1 MLGPPL
7 SPCQTVGMCGNVW
20 ECVVMCMWVRR
31 GEGGVGE
38 GTMKSDRR
46 VRDVRRHLLAP
57 VRRQYERVWDTT
69 HGCVCGTTPCWGVC
83 RWVPSKECV
92 FQVLDTARC
101 ARRCRR
107 RREGRERGKAQ
118 IGCGGYKSR
127 GDACSQPYRAKVD
140 ILLVVFDA
148 AAPPRRAR
156 CAASLLRAVRVNHTW

>member
-1 MLGPPL
+1 MR
-7 SPCQTVGMCGNVW
+7 VG
-20 ECVVMCMWVRR
+20 
-31 GEGGVGE
+31 
-38 GTMKSDRR
+38 DIDR
-46 VRDVRRHLLAP
+46 VRHDAWL
-57 VRRQYERVWDTT
+57 RVWD
-69 HGCVCGTTPCWGVC
+69 HAMLGRLSLGAFQRVCIPGIGYSELCEV
-83 RWVPSKECV
+83 EIE
-92 FQVLDTARC
+92 
-101 ARRCRR
+101 